1 MFVYKEQVEPYLHYW
16 EDYKKPKFIMNKIE
30 EICDNIAK
38 KGERNQYS
46 EVFDLLYEF
55 IDDNLDKFLP
65 EADHD
70 E

>member
-1 MFVYKEQVEPYLHYW
+1 
-16 EDYKKPKFIMNKIE
+16 MNKIE